1 MAQPLQYRFFNWN
14 IDNVLNNVDMHWILL
29 GDGGH
34 MNNKA
39 RLALA
44 EKVRKRIDK
53 HRPHYQIFKKR
64 DEIEKEFNTKRLS
77 VKSDF
82 QIVRKAPENIFV
94 GESMVGTIS
103 ENCTW
108 GSIPPPTPFF

>member
-1 MAQPLQYRFFNWN
+1 MAQPLQDRFFNLN
-14 IDNVLNNVDMHWILL
+14 IDNVLITVDRHWIFL

-82 QIVRKAPENIFV
+82 QIVRKAPEHIFV
-94 GESMVGTIS
+94 GESMVGIIS
-103 ENCTW
+103 DNGAW